1 MRCWTPAV
9 QEEKAKM
16 SRKLVIAVITAVAA
30 ILETAADACGGP
42 SHDTD
47 AIAATLPPPAADG
60 PRLRVVA
67 SGRLCLRLL
76 IVSPPVPVSAPRRQ
90 VSDSSV
96 TSDTPYQRA
105 RPGPDVTIPSD
116 GPRGPSLRARD

>member
-1 MRCWTPAV
+1 MRCWIPAV

-16 SRKLVIAVITAVAA
+16 FRKLVIAVITAVAA
-30 ILETAADACGGP
+30 ILETAA
-42 SHDTD
+42 D

-76 IVSPPVPVSAPRRQ
+76 IVSPPPCRSRPAPPGQRQLSHRRYAI
-90 VSDSSV
+90 S
-96 TSDTPYQRA
+96 A
-105 RPGPDVTIPSD
+105 RP
-116 GPRGPSLRARD
+116 AWA